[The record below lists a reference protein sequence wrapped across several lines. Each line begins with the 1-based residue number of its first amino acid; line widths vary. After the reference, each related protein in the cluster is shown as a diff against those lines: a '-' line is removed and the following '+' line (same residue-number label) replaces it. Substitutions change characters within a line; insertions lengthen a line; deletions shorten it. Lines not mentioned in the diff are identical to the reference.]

1 MPTVAG
7 GYAVPALRERS
18 LTRSSSVTQEGCYS
32 RVMGLSATFRCF
44 RGCDG
49 SYPLTQAIY
58 RCPKCDGLLTVQHDM
73 RALAKMRGA
82 DWRALFDQRWSPTTV
97 SGVWSKREWVAP
109 EIPEEAL
116 VTTGEGM
123 TPLVS
128 SSWQAG
134 PVRRLASELGFGEL
148 LVKQCG
154 TTHTGSFKDLGM
166 TVLVSVVNHAVRTGA
181 LKVRAIA
188 CASTGD
194 TSAALAAYG
203 AAAGLPV
210 VVLLPRGMVSVA
222 QLVQPLSHGARVLAL
237 ETDFDGCMRIV
248 KELAARGLVY
258 LANSMNP
265 LRIEGQKTVAIEI
278 AQQLG
283 WQAPDWVVIPSGN
296 LGNSAALWAGFSMAK
311 ELGVIDRLPRLC
323 IAQAENANPMYLAY
337 QAGTK
342 DAIAP
347 VVAKATQASAIRIG
361 NPVSGPRA
369 IAALEAMAGVVEQA
383 NESELADACARADR
397 SGLYADPHT
406 GVALACARK
415 LRERGTIGANERVV
429 IVSTASALK
438 FTEFKL
444 GYHERKLPE
453 VEAALANTPIALPPD
468 LDEVARHLT

>member
-1 MPTVAG
+1 MT
-7 GYAVPALRERS
+7 
-18 LTRSSSVTQEGCYS
+18 
-32 RVMGLSATFRCF
+32 LSATFRCF

-49 SYPLTQAIY
+49 SFPLTQAIY
-58 RCPKCDGLLTVQHDM
+58 RCPKCDGLLAVQHDM
-73 RALAKMRGA
+73 AALHARHAGG
-82 DWRALFDQRWSPTTV
+82 DWRALFDQRWSATSA

-109 EIPEEAL
+109 EVPDEAI

-123 TPLVS
+123 TPLYP
-128 SSWQAG
+128 A
-134 PVRRLASELGFGEL
+134 RRLAAQLGFGEL

-166 TVLVSVVNHAVRTGA
+166 TVLVSVVNHAVRSGA
-181 LKVRAIA
+181 LKVQAIA

-203 AAAGLPV
+203 AACGLPV

-237 ETDFDGCMRIV
+237 ETDFDGCMAVV

-283 WQAPDWVVIPSGN
+283 WSVPDWVVIPSGN
-296 LGNSAALWAGFSMAK
+296 LGNSAALWAGFSMAR

-323 IAQAENANPMYLAY
+323 IAQAANANPMYLAWTS
-337 QAGTK
+337 GRK
-342 DAIAP
+342 DEVPP
-347 VVAKATQASAIRIG
+347 VVAKPTQASAIRIG
-361 NPVSGPRA
+361 NPVSAPRA
-369 IAALEAMAGVVEQA
+369 MAALEAMRGVVEQA
-383 NESELADACARADR
+383 TESELAEAAAEADR
-397 SGLYADPHT
+397 TGLYTCPHT
-406 GVALACARK
+406 AVALACAKK
-415 LRERGTIGANERVV
+415 LRAKGTISPTDRVV
-429 IVSTASALK
+429 VVSTASALK

-444 GYHERKLPE
+444 GYHERKLPD
-453 VEAALANTPIALPPD
+453 VASQLANTPIPLPPD
-468 LDEVARHLT
+468 VDAVAKHLVG

>member
-1 MPTVAG
+1 MARG
-7 GYAVPALRERS
+7 MR
-18 LTRSSSVTQEGCYS
+18 
-32 RVMGLSATFRCF
+32 LSATFRCF
-44 RGCDG
+44 RGCEG
-49 SYPLTQAIY
+49 GYPLTQAIY
-58 RCPKCDGLLTVQHDM
+58 RCPKCDSLLAVQHDM
-73 RALAKMRGA
+73 AALAQTDGA
-82 DWRALFDQRWSPTTV
+82 AWRAKFDARWSATSA

-109 EIPEEAL
+109 EVPDEAI

-123 TPLVS
+123 TPLYP
-128 SSWQAG
+128 A
-134 PVRRLASELGFGEL
+134 RRLAQELGFGEL

-166 TVLVSVVNHAVRTGA
+166 TVLVSVVHHAVRSGA
-181 LKVRAIA
+181 LAVRAIA

-237 ETDFDGCMRIV
+237 ETDFDGCMAV
-248 KELAARGLVY
+248 VQELARRGEVY

-311 ELGVIDRLPRLC
+311 QLGVIDRLPRLC
-323 IAQAENANPMYLAY
+323 IAQAENANPMYLAFK
-337 QAGTK
+337 AGRK
-342 DAIAP
+342 DAVPP
-347 VVAKATQASAIRIG
+347 VVAKPTQASAIRIG
-361 NPVSGPRA
+361 NPVSAPRA
-369 IAALEAMAGVVEQA
+369 MAALEAMGGVVEQA
-383 NESELADACARADR
+383 SEAELADACARADR

-415 LRERGTIGANERVV
+415 LRERDTIGPNERVV
-429 IVSTASALK
+429 VVSTASALK

-444 GYHERKLPE
+444 GYHERRLPD
-453 VEAALANTPIALPPD
+453 VDATLANAPIPLPPD
-468 LDEVARHLT
+468 VDEVSKHLA

>member
-1 MPTVAG
+1 M
-7 GYAVPALRERS
+7 S
-18 LTRSSSVTQEGCYS
+18 
-32 RVMGLSATFRCF
+32 LSASFRCF
-44 RGCDG
+44 RGCEG
-49 SYPLTQAIY
+49 AYPLTQAIY
-58 RCPKCDGLLTVQHDM
+58 RCPKCDSLLAVRHDM
-73 RALAKMRGA
+73 AALAETSGA
-82 DWRALFDQRWSPTTV
+82 AWRRLFDERWSATSA

-109 EIPEEAL
+109 EVPDDAV

-123 TPLVS
+123 TPLYP
-128 SSWQAG
+128 A
-134 PVRRLASELGFGEL
+134 RRLAAELGFGEL

-166 TVLVSVVNHAVRTGA
+166 TVLVSTVNHGVRTGA

-222 QLVQPLSHGARVLAL
+222 QLVQPLAHGARVLAL
-237 ETDFDGCMRIV
+237 DTDFDGCMAVV
-248 KELAARGLVY
+248 KELAARGIVY

-283 WQAPDWVVIPSGN
+283 WNAPDWVVIPSGN
-296 LGNSAALWAGFSMAK
+296 LGNAAALWAGFSMAK

-323 IAQAENANPMYLAY
+323 IAQAEHANPMYLAY
-337 QAGTK
+337 KAGQK
-342 DAIAP
+342 ADVAP
-347 VVAKATQASAIRIG
+347 IVAKATQASAIRIG
-361 NPVSGPRA
+361 NPVSAPRA
-369 IAALEAMAGVVEQA
+369 LAALEAMNGVVEQA
-383 NESELADACARADR
+383 SEAELADACARADR
-397 SGLYADPHT
+397 TGLYACPHT
-406 GVALACARK
+406 GVAIACARK
-415 LRERGTIGANERVV
+415 LRDSGVIGASERVV
-429 IVSTASALK
+429 VVSTASALK

-453 VEAALANTPIALPPD
+453 VDSKLANEPVILPAD
-468 LDEVARHLT
+468 IEAVVRQL